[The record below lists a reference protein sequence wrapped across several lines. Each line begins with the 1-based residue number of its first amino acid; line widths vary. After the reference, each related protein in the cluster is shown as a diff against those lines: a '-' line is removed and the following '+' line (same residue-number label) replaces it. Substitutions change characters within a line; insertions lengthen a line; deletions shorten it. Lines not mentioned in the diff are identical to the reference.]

1 MIYSQTDGLKYIME
15 EKEIERLPDQFPSNV
30 PNGADSFSK
39 IFSDIET
46 LMNKN
51 IHVNVTLG
59 AAGAG
64 NGILN
69 DHGAGHI
76 AMVEERAY
84 RILGERA
91 KQLSGYEIFI
101 LLLSIHFH
109 DVGNV
114 LGREAHEEKIEEI
127 FITLKDQIPLDYP
140 VKRLIRDIAM
150 AHGGKV
156 DGDKDTISRVQEL
169 VHVDGLP
176 IRAAVLASILR
187 YADEIADDKNR
198 ASTFLLEV
206 GGVPPAN
213 KVFHEYSKAL
223 EPAVIIEDTLQL
235 QYSISH
241 KQATEKTTKNSEEV
255 YLYDEILLR
264 IQKCLCELEY
274 CRKYSQGF
282 IHISCITVNICV
294 CSDSG
299 MRELYSDSFKLRLS
313 GYPNM
318 EDYFPMKRCTTC
330 IKAGNGEHLVK
341 IVNGG

>member
-15 EKEIERLPDQFPSNV
+15 QKEIERLSDQFPSNV

-39 IFSDIET
+39 IFFDIEKM
-46 LMNKN
+46 MNRN
-51 IHVNVTLG
+51 VHINVTLG

-84 RILGERA
+84 KILGERA

-114 LGREAHEEKIEEI
+114 LGRDAHEEKIEEI
-127 FITLKDQIPLDYP
+127 FITLKGQIPLDYP
-140 VKRLIRDIAM
+140 IMRLVRDIAM
-150 AHGGKV
+150 SHGGKV

-169 VHVDGLP
+169 VHLDGLP
-176 IRAAVLASILR
+176 IRAAVLASVLR

-206 GGVPPAN
+206 GSIPPAN

-223 EPAVIIEDTLQL
+223 EPAVIIEDTLKL

-241 KQATEKTTKNSEEV
+241 KQATEKTTKNNEEV

-282 IHISCITVNICV
+282 IHISCIAVDICV
-294 CSDSG
+294 YNDEG
-299 MRELYSDSFKLRLS
+299 MKEIYRESFKLRLS

-318 EDYFPMKRCTTC
+318 EDYSPVNRCTTC
-330 IKAGNGEHLVK
+330 IRADSGEKLVE